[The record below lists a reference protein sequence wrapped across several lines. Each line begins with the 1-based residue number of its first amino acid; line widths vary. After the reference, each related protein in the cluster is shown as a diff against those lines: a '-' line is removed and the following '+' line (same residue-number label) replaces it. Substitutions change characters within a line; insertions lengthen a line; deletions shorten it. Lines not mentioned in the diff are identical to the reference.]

1 MSLNSKQLTLL
12 IGVAIVMIL
21 GILAVLW
28 FFDEYAYC
36 TEKGCNPIYYG
47 ANHPIWR
54 PMERPIERPIDIE
67 ISVET
72 RSTIIVLEP
81 EIEMLDFLTHPI
93 FLYAALVVIV
103 TILSVCACV
112 ILQRLFFCAFPV
124 QEGEMNRIMGH
135 YQQVSV
141 AVPTCAPVPKP
152 TPNRLIHPRVIIQIH
167 PPESDEEIEMQETP
181 ILNSGKSK
189 ETLILNASPSQE
201 AAILKNKS
209 SKKAADLKQE
219 TWQKTTLIRSGSM
232 IFEERC
238 STV

>member
-1 MSLNSKQLTLL
+1 
-12 IGVAIVMIL
+12 
-21 GILAVLW
+21 
-28 FFDEYAYC
+28 
-36 TEKGCNPIYYG
+36 
-47 ANHPIWR
+47 
-54 PMERPIERPIDIE
+54 
-67 ISVET
+67 
-72 RSTIIVLEP
+72 
-81 EIEMLDFLTHPI
+81 MLDFLTHPI